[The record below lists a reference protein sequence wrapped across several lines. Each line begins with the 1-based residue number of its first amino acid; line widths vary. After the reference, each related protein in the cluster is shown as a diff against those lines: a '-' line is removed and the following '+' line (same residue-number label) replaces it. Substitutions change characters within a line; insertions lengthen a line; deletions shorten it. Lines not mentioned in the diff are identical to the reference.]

1 MRIKTINIIFIW
13 KIISINNKKEINMDL
28 ISRKIKESIKSK
40 LFKNKAIIIY
50 GPRQVGK
57 TTLVE
62 MILSELNIGKPD
74 LKNSQ
79 ITNLNGDDSDIRE
92 LLEKPNVVKLK
103 SLIGGAKIL
112 FIDEAQRIAE
122 IGIAI
127 KIIVDRIKD
136 VQVIATGSSSFQLL
150 KATKEPLT
158 GRVYEF
164 NLFPLTF
171 REMVKHT
178 SLLEEKR
185 NLKKRL
191 IYGYYPEIT
200 TTPGREKELLKLLS
214 GSYLYRDLYML
225 GSVSRPELL
234 EKITKALS
242 LQVGSE
248 VSTIEIA
255 QLVDADRATVGK
267 YINLLEKAFI
277 VFKLP
282 ALKRNVRNEI
292 KKGKKIYFYD
302 NGIRNAVINNF
313 NNINSRNDVGALWE
327 NYCISER
334 VKYLS
339 YNSLNVGKYF
349 WRTTQQQEID
359 YIEENSNAD
368 AENGISAFEF
378 KYNTLKKVKFSKTF
392 LDSYPVKLKKAIY
405 PDNIEEFIK

>member
-1 MRIKTINIIFIW
+1 MNA
-13 KIISINNKKEINMDL
+13 NL
-28 ISRKIKESIKSK
+28 IQREIKESVKNK
-40 LFKNKAIIIY
+40 LFRNKAIIIY

-62 MILSELNIGKPD
+62 MILSELNLKNSE

-92 LLEKPNVVKLK
+92 LLEKPNIVKLK
-103 SLIGGAKIL
+103 NLIGSGKIL
-112 FIDEAQRIAE
+112 FIDEAQRISE

-136 VQVIATGSSSFQLL
+136 VQVIATGSSSFQLS

-158 GRVYEF
+158 GRAYEF

-171 REMVKHT
+171 GEMVKHT

-185 NLKKRL
+185 NLTKRL
-191 IYGYYPEIT
+191 IYGYYPEVT
-200 TTPGREKELLKLLS
+200 TSPGEEKDLLQLLS
-214 GSYLYRDLYML
+214 GSYLYRDLLML
-225 GSVSRPELL
+225 GTVSRPELL
-234 EKITKALS
+234 EKITKALA

-248 VSTIEIA
+248 VSTIEIG
-255 QLVDADRATVGK
+255 QLVGADRATVEK
-267 YINLLEKAFI
+267 YIDLLEKAFI

-313 NNINSRNDVGALWE
+313 HNLNSRSDVGALWE
-327 NYCISER
+327 NYCVSER

-339 YNSLNVGKYF
+339 YRGLNVEKYF

-359 YIEENSNAD
+359 YIEEEPEAD
-368 AENGISAFEF
+368 SLNNISAFEF
-378 KYNTLKKVKFSKTF
+378 KFNPLRKVKFSKTF
-392 LDSYPVKLKKAIY
+392 LGSYNVKLKKAIY
-405 PDNIEEFIK
+405 PDNIEEFIL

>member
-1 MRIKTINIIFIW
+1 MNA
-13 KIISINNKKEINMDL
+13 NL
-28 ISRKIKESIKSK
+28 IQREIKEAVKNK
-40 LFKNKAIIIY
+40 LFRNKAIIIY

-62 MILSELNIGKPD
+62 MILSELN
-74 LKNSQ
+74 LKNSELKNLQ
-79 ITNLNGDDSDIRE
+79 ITSLNGDDSDIRE
-92 LLEKPNVVKLK
+92 LLENPNIVKLK
-103 SLIGGAKIL
+103 NLIGSGKIL
-112 FIDEAQRIAE
+112 FIDEAQRISE

-136 VQVIATGSSSFQLL
+136 VQVIATGSSSFQLS

-158 GRVYEF
+158 GRAYEF

-171 REMVKHT
+171 GEMVKHT

-185 NLKKRL
+185 KLTKRL
-191 IYGYYPEIT
+191 IYGYYPEVT
-200 TTPGREKELLKLLS
+200 TGTGEEKDLLKLLS
-214 GSYLYRDLYML
+214 GSYLYRDLFAL
-225 GSVSRPELL
+225 GTVSRPELL

-248 VSTIEIA
+248 VSTIEIG
-255 QLVDADRATVGK
+255 QLVGADRATVEK
-267 YINLLEKAFI
+267 YIDLLEKAFI

-302 NGIRNAVINNF
+302 NGIRNAVISNF
-313 NNINSRNDVGALWE
+313 HSLNSRSDVGALWE
-327 NYCISER
+327 NYCVSER

-339 YNSLNVGKYF
+339 YSGLNVEKYF

-359 YIEENSNAD
+359 YIEEEPETDSVNN
-368 AENGISAFEF
+368 ISAFEF
-378 KYNTLKKVKFSKTF
+378 KFNPLRKVKFSKTF
-392 LDSYPVKLKKAIY
+392 LGSYNVKLKKAIY
-405 PDNIEEFIK
+405 PDNIEEFIL

>member
-1 MRIKTINIIFIW
+1 MNG
-13 KIISINNKKEINMDL
+13 EL
-28 ISRKIKESIKSK
+28 IPRKIKESIKNK

-62 MILSELNIGKPD
+62 TILFELNQSQPA

-79 ITNLNGDDSDIRE
+79 IAKLNGDDSDIRE
-92 LLEKPNVVKLK
+92 LLEKPNIIKLK
-103 SLIGGAKIL
+103 NLIGSAKIL
-112 FIDEAQRIAE
+112 FIDEAQRIPE

-127 KIIVDRIKD
+127 KIVVDRIKD
-136 VQVIATGSSSFQLL
+136 VQVIATGSSSFQLSH
-150 KATKEPLT
+150 AAKEPLT
-158 GRVYEF
+158 GRAYEF
-164 NLFPLTF
+164 NIFPLTF
-171 REMVKHT
+171 SELVEHT
-178 SLLEEKR
+178 SLLDEKR
-185 NLKKRL
+185 NLRKRL
-191 IYGYYPEIT
+191 LYGYYPEIT
-200 TTPGREKELLKLLS
+200 TTPGEEMDLLRLLS
-214 GSYLYRDLYML
+214 GSYLYRDLFML

-234 EKITKALS
+234 EKITKALA

-248 VSTIEIA
+248 VSTIEIG
-255 QLVDADRATVGK
+255 QLVGADRATVEK

-292 KKGKKIYFYD
+292 KKGKKFYFYD

-313 NNINSRNDVGALWE
+313 HDINLRNDVSALWE

-339 YNSLNVGKYF
+339 YRNLNVEKYF

-359 YIEENSNAD
+359 YIEENPGNAV
-368 AENGISAFEF
+368 SAFEF
-378 KYNTLKKVKFSKTF
+378 KFNPLRKVKFSKTF
-392 LDSYPVKLKKAIY
+392 LGAYSVIQKKAVY
-405 PDNIEEFIK
+405 PDNIEEFIL